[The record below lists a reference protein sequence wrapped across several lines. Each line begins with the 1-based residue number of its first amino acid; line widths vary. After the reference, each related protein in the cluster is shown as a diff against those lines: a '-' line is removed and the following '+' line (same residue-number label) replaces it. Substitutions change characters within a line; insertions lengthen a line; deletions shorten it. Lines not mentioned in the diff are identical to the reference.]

1 MKTKQSVILIAIIAM
16 LSACGGPKKSQPP
29 QITQE
34 NFLTLADVTGRT
46 SFKEDSPDIRVI
58 NVKAKAFIKR
68 NDIRSA
74 KQKAIANA
82 SEMAVDAMVREL
94 LSAEIYNR
102 RYEEIDRYFSTNI
115 DKYIV
120 DRNVNGERPIY
131 LGKFYGIS
139 ASFKI
144 SRQRV
149 LVALQ
154 KDLKVIDTSHSTL
167 ITVVTSKKDVD
178 LSAIGFRFSDIE
190 DALMN
195 QIQTDLNQRGLVAMD
210 FRNAVASLQVDEK
223 KRAAFAKISKAQF
236 MAAIA
241 GSKPGDAALNDQM
254 ESIQQFYSTG
264 LPLLKQLAKVVI
276 EVNILSVSQTGNTTV
291 LNLSVTAKN
300 ISVGTGGAFAN
311 TIVQAGRR
319 GGSSADTSA
328 MLTGLI
334 KDAYDEMRQEFIPQV
349 IKEMSTIDARGNKLV
364 RYELVMKGFTG
375 KEPRK
380 VRRAVENA
388 QNETLRYIDF
398 DNTLQKAQ
406 PSLVRVFIRFAGKAS
421 KLGDRILDILE
432 SAGIS
437 VEEPIVAPGLTDLV
451 FEKSPVVED

>member
-1 MKTKQSVILIAIIAM
+1 MILIVAV
-16 LSACGGPKKSQPP
+16 LSACSGSKPQKP
-29 QITQE
+29 QITRE
-34 NFLTLADVTGRT
+34 SFLTLADVTGRT
-46 SFKEDSPDIRVI
+46 SYKEDSPDIRVV

-68 NDIRSA
+68 NDIRAA

-82 SEMAVDAMVREL
+82 AKMAVDVMVREL

-102 RYEEIDRYFSTNI
+102 RYEEIERYFSTNI

-120 DRNVNGERPIY
+120 DRQVNGERPIY
-131 LGKFYGIS
+131 LGRFYGIS

-144 SRQRV
+144 SRQKV

-154 KDLKVIDTSHSTL
+154 KDLKVIDTSSSTL
-167 ITVVTSKKDVD
+167 ITVVTSKKDLD

-210 FRNAVASLQVDEK
+210 YRNAIASLQVDEK
-223 KRAAFAKISKAQF
+223 KRAAFSQISKAQF
-236 MAAIA
+236 MAVIA
-241 GSKPGDAALNDQM
+241 GSKPGDAALNEQL
-254 ESIQQFYSTG
+254 EKIEAFYSTG

-334 KDAYDEMRQEFIPQV
+334 KDAYSDMRTDFIPQV
-349 IKEMSTIDARGNKLV
+349 IKEMSTIDAGGNKLI
-364 RYELVMKGFTG
+364 RYELVMKGFIG
-375 KEPRK
+375 KEPRSI
-380 VRRAVENA
+380 RRAIENT
-388 QNETLRYIDF
+388 QSDTLRFIDF
-398 DNTLQKAQ
+398 DNTLKKAK
-406 PSLVRVFIRFAGKAS
+406 PSINRIFVRFAGKPS
-421 KLGDRILDILE
+421 QLGDRVMDIME
-432 SAGIS
+432 RAGLS
-437 VEEPIVAPGLTDLV
+437 VEEPIVTPGLTDLV
-451 FEKSPVVED
+451 FDKTVTAED